1 MLQLA
6 ALPRVRLAALPT
18 PLEEAPRLARALA
31 GEGEGPRILIKRD
44 DLTGFALGGNKV
56 RKIEYHLGEAL
67 AKDCDTL
74 VTTGAIQSNHCR
86 VTAAAARV
94 GGMDCV
100 LVLRPVEPEVLQGN
114 LLLDHLF
121 GARVRIAPN
130 IDRAATAA
138 LMAEEMEGLQRRGRR
153 PYLVPSGASTP
164 LGAAAYLQAFEELL
178 QQTTARGVVVDAVVF
193 CTGSGGTHAGLVLGA
208 ALTQSG
214 IEIVGIGDGARR
226 EDLAPI
232 VSGLVGEF
240 AKRFKV
246 DVSVAVQNV
255 IVLDE
260 YGGTYGHP
268 TPECVKAI
276 KLAALSEGL
285 LLDPVYTGKAMAGL
299 ADLVRRRRWRKDQT
313 VVFWHTGGQPA
324 LFASAEALDVAGS
337 SGADPRGGRPA

>member
-18 PLEEAPRLARALA
+18 PLEEAPRLAKALA
-31 GEGEGPRILIKRD
+31 GEREGPRVFVKRD

-67 AKDCDTL
+67 AQRCDTL

-100 LVLRPVEPEVLQGN
+100 LVLRPVEPEVMQGN

-130 IDRAATAA
+130 TDRAVTAA
-138 LMAEEMEGLQRRGRR
+138 LMAEEIGGLRGRGRR
-153 PYLVPSGASTP
+153 PYLIPGGASTP

-178 QQTTARGVVVDAVVF
+178 QQTTALGIVVDAVVF

-208 ALTQSG
+208 ALSQSG
-214 IEIVGIGDGARR
+214 VEIVGISDGAKR

-240 AKRFKV
+240 AERFKV
-246 DVSVAVQNV
+246 DVSVPPQDVV
-255 IVLDE
+255 VLDE
-260 YGGTYGHP
+260 YGGTYGRP
-268 TPECVKAI
+268 TPECVQAI
-276 KLAALSEGL
+276 NLAARSEGL
-285 LLDPVYTGKAMAGL
+285 VLDPVYTGKAMAGM
-299 ADLVRRRRWRKDQT
+299 ADLIRRGRWRRDQT

-324 LFASAEALDVAGS
+324 LFASVEALGVRAIGS
-337 SGADPRGGRPA
+337 RTDAK

>member
-6 ALPRVRLAALPT
+6 GLPRLRLAALPT
-18 PLEEAPRLARALA
+18 PFEEAPRLAAALA
-31 GEGEGPRILIKRD
+31 GGRDGPRIFVKRD

-67 AKDCDTL
+67 AQGCDTI

-94 GGMDCV
+94 GGMECV
-100 LVLRPVEPEVLQGN
+100 LVLRPVEPEVIQGN

-121 GARVRIAPN
+121 GARIRITPT
-130 IDRAATAA
+130 IDRAAAA
-138 LMAEEMEGLQRRGRR
+138 AIMAEEMDALRRAGRR

-164 LGAAAYLQAFEELL
+164 LGAAAYLQAFDELL
-178 QQTTARGVVVDAVVF
+178 QQTTMRGIVVDAVVF
-193 CTGSGGTHAGLVLGA
+193 CTGSGGTHAGLALGA
-208 ALTQSG
+208 ALSQSG
-214 IEIVGIGDGARR
+214 VQIIGIGDGARR

-232 VSGLVGEF
+232 VSSLAGEF
-240 AKRFKV
+240 AERFR
-246 DVSVAVQNV
+246 VSVRLAPDDV

-268 TPECVKAI
+268 TPACVEAI
-276 KLAALSEGL
+276 KLAARSEGL

-299 ADLVRRRRWRKDQT
+299 TDLVRRGRWGRDRT

-324 LFASAEALDVAGS
+324 LFANPEQLGV
-337 SGADPRGGRPA
+337 GA

>member
-18 PLEEAPRLARALA
+18 PLDDAPRLAGALA
-31 GEGEGPRILIKRD
+31 GDGEGPRILVKRD

-67 AKDCDTL
+67 AQGCDTL
-74 VTTGAIQSNHCR
+74 VTTGAVQSNHCR

-94 GGMDCV
+94 GGIDCV
-100 LVLRPVEPEVLQGN
+100 LVLRPVEPEILQGN

-121 GARVRIAPN
+121 GARVRIAPA
-130 IDRAATAA
+130 IDRAVTAA
-138 LMAEEMEGLQRRGRR
+138 LIAEEMDALRRRGRR

-164 LGAAAYLQAFEELL
+164 LGAAAYLQAFDELL
-178 QQTTARGVVVDAVVF
+178 HQTTARGIVVDAVVF
-193 CTGSGGTHAGLVLGA
+193 CTGSGGTQAGLVLGA
-208 ALTQSG
+208 ALSQSG
-214 IEIVGIGDGARR
+214 IEIVGIADGAKR

-240 AKRFKV
+240 AERFKV
-246 DVSVAVQNV
+246 DVSVAAADVV
-255 IVLDE
+255 VLDE

-268 TPECVKAI
+268 TPECVAAI

-285 LLDPVYTGKAMAGL
+285 VLDPVYTGKAMAGL

-313 VVFWHTGGQPA
+313 VVFWHTGGHPA
-324 LFASAEALDVAGS
+324 LFAGVEHLGLT
-337 SGADPRGGRPA
+337 G

>member
-6 ALPRVRLAALPT
+6 GLPRVRLAALPT
-18 PLEEAPRLARALA
+18 PLDEAPRLAAALA
-31 GEGEGPRILIKRD
+31 SHAGLGEGPRIFVKRD

-67 AKDCDTL
+67 AQGCDVI

-100 LVLRPVEPEVLQGN
+100 LVLRPVEPEVIQGN

-121 GARVRIAPN
+121 GARIRITPT
-130 IDRAATAA
+130 IDRAATIAI
-138 LMAEEMEGLQRRGRR
+138 MAEEMDTLRRQGRH

-178 QQTTARGVVVDAVVF
+178 QQTTVRGIVVDAVVF
-193 CTGSGGTHAGLVLGA
+193 CSGSGGTHAGLALGA
-208 ALTQSG
+208 ALSQSG
-214 IEIVGIGDGARR
+214 VEIVGIGDGARR
-226 EDLAPI
+226 EDLAPL

-240 AKRFKV
+240 AERFG
-246 DVSVAVQNV
+246 VSVRVAPEDV

-268 TPECVKAI
+268 TPECIEAI
-276 KLAALSEGL
+276 KLAARAEGL

-299 ADLVRRRRWRKDQT
+299 ADLIRRGRWGREHT

-324 LFASAEALDVAGS
+324 LFASVEQLGI
-337 SGADPRGGRPA
+337 GR